1 MFGLVDIILAAIVI
15 LFIIGGLVYGFI
27 KTLGNLIGTVVGI
40 WLASFVVAWMNE
52 SFSLGFFT
60 IATIFIV
67 VTMLVSYIVGW
78 VFDFFDGMYRILS
91 IIPFLKSINK
101 LLGGALGFV
110 EGVIF
115 VIALQIFSQLYF
127 AETSIG
133 KIGRAHV

>member
-1 MFGLVDIILAAIVI
+1 
-15 LFIIGGLVYGFI
+15 
-27 KTLGNLIGTVVGI
+27 
-40 WLASFVVAWMNE
+40 MNE

-133 KIGRAHV
+133 TALLDSTIMKSVSFATNIVSKLF